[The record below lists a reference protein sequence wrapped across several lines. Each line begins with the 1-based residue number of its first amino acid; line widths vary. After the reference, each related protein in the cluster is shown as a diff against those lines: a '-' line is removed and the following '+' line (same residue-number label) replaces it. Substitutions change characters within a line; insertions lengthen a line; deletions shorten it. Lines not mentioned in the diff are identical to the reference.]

1 MQSSASAIS
10 EAIPSSN
17 MDPCLECLL
26 VNHSRL
32 RKYHEHVL
40 HKLEAVV
47 ADPALEDWDKIFIFE
62 VQEPS

>member
-1 MQSSASAIS
+1 
-10 EAIPSSN
+10 